1 MDFLGGAGGNGP
13 PGGAGRTGKVKVV
26 PEDPEGCERSG
37 VTDAFG
43 MEPAVTALWP
53 IPGCALDPA
62 TRLLLPWPPL
72 RVGERFCECVWSLGE
87 AMAPAMGISPEVGV

>member
-26 PEDPEGCERSG
+26 PDDADGCDRSG

-43 MEPAVTALWP
+43 MEPAVAALWP
-53 IPGCALDPA
+53 MPGWTLDPA
-62 TRLLLPWPPL
+62 VRPLLP
-72 RVGERFCECVWSLGE
+72 
-87 AMAPAMGISPEVGV
+87 